1 MKAMVITVDLNIV
14 LFGKLIELGKGKVHR
29 WLVTPGS
36 YMKALCTCSFIRAY
50 IGERNST

>member
-1 MKAMVITVDLNIV
+1 MKVMVITVDLNIV
-14 LFGKLIELGKGKVHR
+14 LFGKLIKLGKGKVHR